1 MPTIKS
7 RITIFDVSDGATG
20 ATGATGKTGAT
31 GATGNTGA
39 TGKTGATGAT
49 GNTGATGKT
58 GATGNTGATGATGQ
72 TGATGATGKTG
83 ATGQT
88 GQTGATGAT
97 GPKGDSITVTS
108 TKYKEGDSATT
119 PPDDTGW
126 SDEPVAVSEYNY
138 LWTKITMSDGSVV
151 YTVAKQGGNASIFN
165 ITYDWVGTVAN
176 LEAHVVANNSDVI
189 DNYDGSCFTWK
200 LITEEGETNLGTG
213 KTKTVNASDCGYGA
227 TVVCRFTPPAVDRY
241 LTDRNGDYLT
251 TRTGARLVV
260 RSQNVFYD
268 AQVQLYQTEAIK
280 NDIGAVETVANT
292 ALTSANGKNKLYY
305 QIQEPT
311 PDTNDPFKVG
321 DTWFKQG
328 TVYAHD
334 TKSGSIISFED
345 TEGNKTV
352 ENVKVAIEPVQAGSG
367 DPSPT
372 NIRAISGWT
381 GAIVTRSGKN
391 VLPTLDGVK
400 TNQGITYTPNA
411 DGSITVNGT
420 STGQAVMYI
429 VANQLNPFG
438 EGTFAITAG
447 ANVSSTGMRLVV
459 NRVRNNTNA
468 YWDITSSAEVTFN
481 LLPTDRV
488 GVYMRANA
496 SGVVAN
502 NVVIYP
508 MIRLASS
515 TDSTYEPYNSNT
527 YSITFPTGA
536 GTVYGGELD
545 VSKGELKVTHK
556 RVDLGTLAWTYTA
569 GRFRALSPS
578 DSPTSIQYG
587 IDAISSAFKRN
598 TDLSSSN
605 NTFWMNNSSYSGTR
619 YIIVFDSRYTDATA
633 FKTAMNGIDIV
644 YPLATPITYSLT
656 PTQITTLLGQNNIWA
671 NTGDVTV
678 TGAVAQTVAST
689 EVYKWD
695 GSDWVLTPLADAAFA
710 TIDAGKITTGEL
722 RTIQLKGPNE
732 DTYWDLSTGEWQSY
746 DTDGMDVGYTDPSTG
761 DPATW
766 KVYNTVRIADGI
778 YQVIGTHDGK
788 TTTYATFGVAAESIA
803 NDSFIGSTWTSNPYA
818 YAALNLQGDA
828 VSGKVLRQHDT
839 LQDTT
844 YTVDDGTVA
853 AIGRVAPDEIILG
866 DTAFIQDPTD
876 EDKLYPQRN
885 KLTLSAG
892 SFVSPEGAIGFT
904 EYYTFE
910 LVESGDGY
918 TPDLQFHEEPRVYT
932 PVWPYRPGD
941 KVGYPTGDDYR
952 VVCNGYMTDSK
963 GSIWFSI
970 PLTRPV
976 SDYVTSVKL
985 SCQLKARCQGT
996 YSIGGSGSKANI
1008 TSYNC
1013 MCHISPSGLNV
1024 RLQPKSGTFSGTNN
1038 YPVAVDVYDLE
1049 ITFG

>member
-58 GATGNTGATGATGQ
+58 GATGNTGATGATGK
-72 TGATGATGKTG
+72 TGATGQ
-83 ATGQT
+83 TGQT

-119 PPDDTGW
+119 PPDDIGW

-189 DNYDGSCFTWK
+189 DNYDGSCFTWT

-241 LTDRNGDYLT
+241 LTDRNGNYLT

-292 ALTSANGKNKLYY
+292 ALTSANGKNKNFYAYATSAPTATSAGDLWFV
-305 QIQEPT
+305 QEDIT
-311 PDTNDPFKVG
+311 VG
-321 DTWFKQG
+321 NRTI
-328 TVYAHD
+328 TTTTA
-334 TKSGSIISFED
+334 
-345 TEGNKTV
+345 
-352 ENVKVAIEPVQAGSG
+352 VKE
-367 DPSPT
+367 
-372 NIRAISGWT
+372 WT
-381 GAIVTRSGKN
+381 GSAWADTTFS
-391 VLPTLDGVK
+391 DGV
-400 TNQGITYTPNA
+400 
-411 DGSITVNGT
+411 
-420 STGQAVMYI
+420 
-429 VANQLNPFG
+429 
-438 EGTFAITAG
+438 FA
-447 ANVSSTGMRLVV
+447 R
-459 NRVRNNTNA
+459 
-468 YWDITSSAEVTFN
+468 
-481 LLPTDRV
+481 
-488 GVYMRANA
+488 
-496 SGVVAN
+496 
-502 NVVIYP
+502 
-508 MIRLASS
+508 
-515 TDSTYEPYNSNT
+515 
-527 YSITFPTGA
+527 
-536 GTVYGGELD
+536 
-545 VSKGELKVTHK
+545 
-556 RVDLGTLAWTYTA
+556 
-569 GRFRALSPS
+569 
-578 DSPTSIQYG
+578 
-587 IDAISSAFKRN
+587 
-598 TDLSSSN
+598 
-605 NTFWMNNSSYSGTR
+605 
-619 YIIVFDSRYTDATA
+619 
-633 FKTAMNGIDIV
+633 
-644 YPLATPITYSLT
+644 
-656 PTQITTLLGQNNIWA
+656 
-671 NTGDVTV
+671 
-678 TGAVAQTVAST
+678 
-689 EVYKWD
+689 
-695 GSDWVLTPLADAAFA
+695 
-710 TIDAGKITTGEL
+710 IDAGVVSTGTLRAITIE
-722 RTIQLKGPNE
+722 GPTA
-732 DTYWDLSTGEWQSY
+732 DTHWNLATGEWQSY
-746 DTDGMDVGYTDPSTG
+746 DADGMSVGYTDPSTG

-766 KVYNTVRIADGI
+766 TVYNTVKIADGI

-1038 YPVAVDVYDLE
+1038 YPVAVDLYDLE